1 MRVPSNFLFTRIQ
14 RQVKLRPM
22 KIVIAGVGSVGY
34 HLAENL
40 SQHNHDIVLIDN
52 NPEVA
57 DYASGR
63 LDCLVITD
71 EANNPEAMKRAGVE
85 NADFFLAV
93 TNSDE
98 VNMIACLLVGALYK
112 TPVRIARVR
121 NVAYAETKV
130 MRRLMTGIDFLA
142 NPEVE
147 AARAIAD
154 SAVHGATG
162 DVKSFE
168 RTDFQ
173 LRSLLVDS
181 DSFFKDKSIG
191 SVRKR
196 LHEDFLIAGI
206 FRDQGVIIPLGDT
219 VIQEG
224 DRLQLVSTRDC
235 LERIFIK
242 IGAIKRKLNNIL
254 MVGGGRLS
262 RYVVELLIPTG
273 RTIKIIE
280 NDYAVCQLL
289 AERYGKDLMVI
300 HGNVSDETVFEEEQL
315 QNNNI
320 IISTT
325 GNQELNILSGIYAKT
340 RGVDRVIAVVENAN
354 YLPMAVSLGVDVPVC
369 PKMSSVDA
377 ILKFIRRGNIKTIHS
392 IFDGQAEVIEYTIGE
407 SSPVK
412 NRSLKDIQMPPDSL
426 IVAVSRNHKDI
437 IPDGRFVLR
446 GKDTLLAFTKK
457 GSVEK
462 LEETFSG

>member
-1 MRVPSNFLFTRIQ
+1 M
-14 RQVKLRPM
+14 RPM

-40 SQHNHDIVLIDN
+40 SQHQHDIVLIDN

-57 DYASGR
+57 NYASGR

-71 EANNPEAMKRAGVE
+71 EANNPEALKRAGVE

-98 VNMIACLLVGALYK
+98 VNMIACLLVAALYK
-112 TPVRIARVR
+112 MPVRIARVR
-121 NVAYAETKV
+121 NVAYAETKM

-173 LRSLLVDS
+173 LRSLLVDK
-181 DSFFKDKSIG
+181 DSFFKGKSI
-191 SVRKR
+191 STIRKR
-196 LHEDFLIAGI
+196 LREDFLVAGI
-206 FRDQGVIIPLGDT
+206 FRDQGVIIPIGDT
-219 VIQEG
+219 VIHEN
-224 DRLQLVSTRDC
+224 DRIQLVSTRDS

-254 MVGGGRLS
+254 MVGAGRLS
-262 RYVVELLIPTG
+262 RYVIDLLIPTG
-273 RTIKIIE
+273 RKIKVIE
-280 NDYAVCQLL
+280 SDYTVCQRV
-289 AERYGKDLMVI
+289 AERYQKDVMVI
-300 HGNVSDETVFEEEQL
+300 HGNVLDEIVFEEEQL
-315 QNNNI
+315 SKNDI
-320 IISTT
+320 IIFATM
-325 GNQELNILSGIYAKT
+325 NQELNILSGIYAKT
-340 RGVDRVIAVVENAN
+340 RGVDRAIAVVENAN
-354 YLPMAVSLGVDVPVC
+354 YLTMASSLGVDVPVC

-392 IFDGQAEVIEYTIGE
+392 IFDGQAEVIEYTIEE

-412 NRSLKDIQMPPDSL
+412 NRALKDIRMPPESL
-426 IVAVSRNHKDI
+426 IVAVSRNHKDV

-446 GKDTLLAFTKK
+446 GKDTVLAFTKK

-462 LEETFSG
+462 LEETFLG